1 MSSELPPAAAAAA
14 VDGSGADH
22 LEACVL
28 FVAAELGRP
37 LTLAALRAG
46 EAGLRESLSLP
57 DAVGALERAGLV
69 AVVGERRL
77 ASLDAGL
84 LPAIIAT
91 DWGRPVVV
99 VSRPGPGVL
108 GIFDPAFGDA
118 IVETSEDELARH
130 HVGPVLLTKLAT
142 RDAVVGATARGGHWF
157 WSALARN
164 KWMYV
169 QVVLAAIMANLL
181 GVTTSIFTMV
191 VYDRVLPNEA
201 VESLIA
207 LTIGVGVALGFDFII
222 KTVRAHFVDWAGHR
236 ADLTLG
242 KTIFDQLLDLQLKVR
257 RGSTGALASMLR
269 EFETL
274 REFFTSASLIVVVD
288 LPFILLFL
296 GVIYL
301 IGGPLVIVPA
311 IAVPA
316 VLIIGIAIQPT
327 LARLAE
333 NAYKDGQLKQSVLV
347 EAVSGL
353 ETIKVVGAARVMRQ
367 RWERSVAQQSD
378 HGLKTRGVTQFAL
391 NATAFA
397 QQAAQVM
404 IVFYGVFL
412 VQAGTVSMGAL
423 IASVMLTGRALAPLG
438 QLAQTLT
445 RLNQARTS
453 YRSIDR
459 LMRHDREQAGDRQ
472 WLSRPRLEGAISFR
486 DVSFSY
492 PDQQTEALKDV
503 SFDIAPGE
511 RVAILGRI
519 GSGKSTVARLMLGLY
534 APSRGNV
541 LIDGTDI
548 RQIDP
553 ADLRRNVGVALQD
566 AWLFTGSIRENI
578 AVGADRPRDEDILRA
593 ATTSGVEDFVR
604 NHPLGY
610 DRLLAERG
618 EDLSGGQ
625 KQAIAL
631 ARALVG
637 QPSVLL
643 LDEPT
648 SSMDIQSEQ
657 RLIARLKPAAP
668 GRTLVIIT
676 HRTSLLELVDRVI
689 VIEEGR
695 VALDGP
701 KSALARRTANGGKGA
716 QDDNRP

>member
-1 MSSELPPAAAAAA
+1 
-14 VDGSGADH
+14 
-22 LEACVL
+22 
-28 FVAAELGRP
+28 
-37 LTLAALRAG
+37 
-46 EAGLRESLSLP
+46 
-57 DAVGALERAGLV
+57 
-69 AVVGERRL
+69 
-77 ASLDAGL
+77 
-84 LPAIIAT
+84 
-91 DWGRPVVV
+91 
-99 VSRPGPGVL
+99 
-108 GIFDPAFGDA
+108 
-118 IVETSEDELARH
+118 
-130 HVGPVLLTKLAT
+130 
-142 RDAVVGATARGGHWF
+142 
-157 WSALARN
+157 
-164 KWMYV
+164 
-169 QVVLAAIMANLL
+169 
-181 GVTTSIFTMV
+181 
-191 VYDRVLPNEA
+191 
-201 VESLIA
+201 
-207 LTIGVGVALGFDFII
+207 
-222 KTVRAHFVDWAGHR
+222 
-236 ADLTLG
+236 
-242 KTIFDQLLDLQLKVR
+242 
-257 RGSTGALASMLR
+257 
-269 EFETL
+269 
-274 REFFTSASLIVVVD
+274 
-288 LPFILLFL
+288 
-296 GVIYL
+296 
-301 IGGPLVIVPA
+301 
-311 IAVPA
+311 
-316 VLIIGIAIQPT
+316 
-327 LARLAE
+327 
-333 NAYKDGQLKQSVLV
+333 
-347 EAVSGL
+347 
-353 ETIKVVGAARVMRQ
+353 
-367 RWERSVAQQSD
+367 
-378 HGLKTRGVTQFAL
+378 
-391 NATAFA
+391 
-397 QQAAQVM
+397 
-404 IVFYGVFL
+404 
-412 VQAGTVSMGAL
+412 
-423 IASVMLTGRALAPLG
+423 
-438 QLAQTLT
+438 LAQTLT

-472 WLSRPRLEGAISFR
+472 WLSRPKREGAISLR

-657 RLIARLKPAAP
+657 RLIARLKLAAP